1 MLKSKTYL
9 FWTSEIWSSLQ
20 KQSRPKIDLE
30 KLLAHYDEILEVQDS
45 RGERQLSSAKLSVL
59 FKKKNP
65 NCVINIGPDEF

>member
-1 MLKSKTYL
+1 MLKFKTYL

-20 KQSRPKIDLE
+20 KQSHPKIDLE
-30 KLLAHYDEILEVQDS
+30 KLLAHYGEILEVQDS

-59 FKKKNP
+59 FKKKN